1 MEKGEDKE
9 ERKGK
14 GKRKEGEGEGE
25 SWKVFI
31 ANHHGT
37 GSVQ

>member
-9 ERKGK
+9 EGKGK

-25 SWKVFI
+25 SWKAFI
-31 ANHHGT
+31 ANHYGT
-37 GSVQ
+37 RSVQ